1 MFIEKVFMDI
11 AKLQKQLQ
19 AEHKALDQKFK
30 FISELQAL
38 MTKYGQS
45 AEDLVAILS
54 AEPAADT
61 PPVKK
66 RGRKAGVKKAAAGI
80 KKTSAAAAPAKPR
93 KKMAPRPLRSF
104 KNPKTGEVT
113 KTRAPQVDKVIKN
126 WAQELKVDWRSLE
139 I

>member
-61 PPVKK
+61 SPAKK
-66 RGRKAGVKKAAAGI
+66 RGRKAGVKKAAAGL
-80 KKTSAAAAPAKPR
+80 KKTSAAAAPVKLR

>member
-1 MFIEKVFMDI
+1 MDI

-19 AEHKALDQKFK
+19 AEHKAIDQKFK

-38 MTKYGQS
+38 MTKHGQS
-45 AEDLVAILS
+45 ADDLLAILT
-54 AEPAADT
+54 AAPAADT
-61 PPVKK
+61 PPAKK
-66 RGRKAGVKKAAAGI
+66 RGRKAGVKNAPSA
-80 KKTSAAAAPAKPR
+80 KKDSSTNTPQKIR

-113 KTRAPQVDKVIKN
+113 ETRAPQVDKVIKT

-139 I
+139 V

>member
-1 MFIEKVFMDI
+1 MDI

-30 FISELQAL
+30 FISELETL
-38 MTKYGQS
+38 MNKHGQS
-45 AEDLVAILS
+45 GADLLAILT
-54 AEPAADT
+54 AAPAVDS
-61 PPVKK
+61 PPAKK
-66 RGRKAGVKKAAAGI
+66 RGRKAGVKKVAST
-80 KKTSAAAAPAKPR
+80 KKASTVAAAPTKTR

-113 KTRAPQVDKVIKN
+113 ETRAPQVDKVIKN

-139 I
+139 V

>member
-1 MFIEKVFMDI
+1 MDI

-30 FISELQAL
+30 FISELQTL
-38 MTKYGQS
+38 MSKHGQS
-45 AEDLVAILS
+45 ADDLLAILT
-54 AEPAADT
+54 AEPAVDT
-61 PPVKK
+61 APAKK
-66 RGRKAGVKKAAAGI
+66 RGRKAGVKKAGPGI
-80 KKTSAAAAPAKPR
+80 KKVRVAAPAKAR

-104 KNPKTGEVT
+104 KNPKTGQVT
-113 KTRAPQVDKVIKN
+113 ETRAPQVDKVIKT